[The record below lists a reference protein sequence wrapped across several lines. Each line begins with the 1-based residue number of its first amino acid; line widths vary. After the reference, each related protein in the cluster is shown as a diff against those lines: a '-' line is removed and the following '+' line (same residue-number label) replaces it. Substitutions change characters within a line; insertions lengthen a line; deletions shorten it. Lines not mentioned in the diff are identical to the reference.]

1 MLMSDD
7 VTIEILKS
15 IRDEIRGTNR
25 RIDATNERLESTNER
40 LDHFEQSTNTRLD
53 RLEKRQVETEI
64 RLATEIVA
72 VAGAVNKLTEAFKET
87 QQVRATVR
95 NHEKRLTALE
105 KRVRR

>member
-1 MLMSDD
+1 MSDE

-15 IRDEIRGTNR
+15 IRDEIRGTNA
-25 RIDATNERLESTNER
+25 RIDGLDKRLETTNERIDHLEHSTTSR
-40 LDHFEQSTNTRLD
+40 LE

-72 VAGAVNKLTEAFKET
+72 VAGAVD
-87 QQVRATVR
+87 
-95 NHEKRLTALE
+95 HEKRLSALE

>member
-1 MLMSDD
+1 MITSDD

-15 IRDEIRGTNR
+15 IRDEIRGTNT
-25 RIDATNERLESTNER
+25 RIDGLDKRLEATNAR
-40 LDHFEQSTNTRLD
+40 LDHLEQSTSSRLE

-72 VAGAVNKLTEAFKET
+72 VAGAVNKLTEAYREDR
-87 QQVRATVR
+87 QVRATVR
-95 NHEKRLTALE
+95 DHEKRLSALE